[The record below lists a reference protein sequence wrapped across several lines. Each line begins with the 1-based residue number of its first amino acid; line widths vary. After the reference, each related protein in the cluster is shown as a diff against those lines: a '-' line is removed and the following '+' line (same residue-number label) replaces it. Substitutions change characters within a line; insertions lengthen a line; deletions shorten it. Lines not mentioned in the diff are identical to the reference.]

1 MGEEKRKKKKK
12 NKVEKK
18 EKSEGKGKEKGWM
31 ENLYD
36 GLLAITRAF
45 V

>member
-12 NKVEKK
+12 NKVGKK
-18 EKSEGKGKEKGWM
+18 EKSEGEKREKGWM
-31 ENLYD
+31 ESLCD